1 MDVKNLDQRL
11 EAIDAQLNSEG
22 ETVTARPF
30 HAHRIIMAEE
40 GIRSAPLF
48 SHGGEPTLFDKI
60 NDWYERR
67 YGDRMLLE
75 WKIGEM
81 PFMLRGQVYY
91 YNFPTVFGTV
101 QLDALRF
108 VEGLTDDFKR
118 SLTREEVHA
127 VGLGFMEGFKDFLTL
142 DGLQNSL
149 PAALGAAAQGMVKRG
164 LQDIRAAVSILK
176 NSRDAQGAIYHA
188 QQATEKFLKAA
199 LLQHGFTISQ
209 LRSRA
214 FSHNLGAALTAL
226 TGKDAKFR
234 HLAPAVSKADLANM
248 DIRYEDTG
256 HTDQQAVEALRAAV
270 HIGAFIGDQWWLD
283 EQRNG
288 ATPALE
294 PGKFYAQSGGQ
305 QYKCVKVETVQG
317 RGEVA
322 TMALLD
328 HHGYSALFEQKA
340 EYAFYYYEI
349 TDPAEISRLE
359 GIYQRV
365 ILGKSTAA

>member
-1 MDVKNLDQRL
+1 MEVNNLDQRL
-11 EAIDAQLNSEG
+11 ETIDVQLGNED
-22 ETVTARPF
+22 EAVTARPF

-40 GIRSAPLF
+40 GVRSAPLF
-48 SHGGEPTLFDKI
+48 SRGGESTLFEKI

-101 QLDALRF
+101 QLDAIRF

-118 SLTREEVHA
+118 SLTKEEVHA
-127 VGLGFMEGFKDFLTL
+127 IGLGFMEGFHDFLTL
-142 DGLQNSL
+142 DGLQNNL
-149 PAALGAAAQGMVKRG
+149 PAALGTAAQGMVKRA

-176 NSRDAQGAIYHA
+176 TSRDAQGAIYHA

-214 FSHNLGAALTAL
+214 FSHNLDAALTAL

-234 HLAPAVSKADLANM
+234 HLSPAVSKADLANM

-256 HTDQQAVEALRAAV
+256 HTDQQAVEAISAAV
-270 HIGAFIGDQWWLD
+270 RVGAFIGDQWWLD
-283 EQRNG
+283 EQRKG
-288 ATPALE
+288 AAPTLE
-294 PGKFYAQSGGQ
+294 LGKFYAQSGGQ
-305 QYKCVKVETVQG
+305 QYKCVEIENVPGK
-317 RGEVA
+317 GELA

-328 HHGYSALFEQKA
+328 HHGYSALLRQKT

-349 TDPAEISRLE
+349 TDPAEIGRLE

-365 ILGKSTAA
+365 ILGKGTAA